1 MKVFIW
7 FKDNMMRLLSGE
19 SLPLIEVLIGVITLA
34 IVAVAGIMLCIALFV
49 PVLVT
54 SPIWALVYAFIK
66 TRGKEGGN
74 GD

>member
-19 SLPLIEVLIGVITLA
+19 SLPLIEVLIGVITVV
-34 IVAVAGIMLCIALFV
+34 IVAVVGIVLCIVLFT

-66 TRGKEGGN
+66 TRNKEGGN
-74 GD
+74 GN

>member
-19 SLPLIEVLIGVITLA
+19 NLPLIEVLIGVITLA
-34 IVAVAGIMLCIALFV
+34 IVAIAGIILCIVLFV

-54 SPIWALVYAFIK
+54 FPIWALVYAFIK
-66 TRGKEGGN
+66 ARGKEGDNGN
-74 GD
+74 

>member
-19 SLPLIEVLIGVITLA
+19 SLPLIEILIGVITLA
-34 IVAVAGIMLCIALFV
+34 IVAIAGIILCIALFV

-66 TRGKEGGN
+66 TRNKEGDNGN
-74 GD
+74 

>member
-19 SLPLIEVLIGVITLA
+19 SLPLIEVLIGVITLV
-34 IVAVAGIMLCIALFV
+34 IVAVAGIMVCIALFV

-54 SPIWALVYAFIK
+54 SPIWALIYAFIK
-66 TRGKEGGN
+66 TRDKEGDN
-74 GD
+74 DN

>member
-19 SLPLIEVLIGVITLA
+19 SLPLIEVLIGVITLVV
-34 IVAVAGIMLCIALFV
+34 VAVAGIMLCIALFV

-66 TRGKEGGN
+66 TRDKEGDNGN
-74 GD
+74 